1 MDNFEVELYHEG
13 RAHDE
18 NPPGRGSGRWAWGT
32 GENPYQREAFG
43 VPMIKD
49 LYKEGYDDKGIV
61 KVFRD
66 LGYDDLEIDEKLQK
80 YGKKDGDIAR
90 ALGIDSYKLRA
101 KRSIRTNE
109 IKIENTREAV
119 ELNKEGWSNQRIAD
133 KLGVTEG
140 TVRNY
145 LKDYHAQKDNKLFRV
160 ADGLQEMVDKKRY
173 LDVGP
178 GGEDGFGTT
187 ASNFKVAVALL
198 EERGYH
204 RYPLHLNRIGANT
217 DNQLT
222 MQILCPPDVTYKDM
236 REHMDQIKSVKD
248 YVIEDGL
255 PKSNQLGLRYPVSVD
270 SKRIE
275 VKYGDQGGV
284 DRDGVIQL
292 KRGVED
298 LGLGSYM
305 YAQVRIAVD
314 GTHYL
319 KGMAIYAD
327 PDQFPPG
334 KDIIFNTNKES
345 GTPWMQDDPKAKQVF
360 KHLENDPD
368 NPFKAAIKVKDG
380 KVVGQWDYTG
390 KDGKE
395 HQSPINVVNFERD
408 WGDWKKTSPPQML
421 VNQDRNTIK
430 QQLKIAYENKVAQF
444 NDIKSYTNPA
454 IKKHLLKEFASECDT
469 AAIEL
474 RGAPFI
480 GQQQFAILPVPSLKP
495 NEIYAPM
502 YEEGSKVVSIRYPHQ
517 GLFEVVEYTVTH
529 KNKEAKSFMLNATD
543 AVGIHPNAAK
553 QMSGADYDGDSVVI
567 IPTVSADGKIINNI
581 RKDKAIQELMDFD
594 PNSFERKEGETF
606 KRISKSYQNKMMG
619 VATNLLQ
626 DMKTVGAPRKDIID
640 AVKFCYVII
649 DSEKHDL
656 NWKAAEKQFHIKE
669 LKSRYQGNIDPTT
682 GKETNGASTLITR
695 AKSPVY
701 RDKYNELWQPD
712 KNTGEILYK
721 STPQMKNS
729 KWHYDEELGRTVVD
743 EKAPKQEKVPMMA
756 TVKDARELMSGPDH
770 KGTPK
775 EWDYAQFAN
784 DMKALANEVRRE
796 MVNTPTLEMNKEA
809 KEKYADEVLS
819 LKQKLK
825 GIKENAPKERL
836 ATVIYNNIVK
846 TKRNELMEKNP
857 DMRKEERNKEM
868 KKVKRLAAVYARQ
881 AVNAKKP
888 TIEITDREWEAMQS
902 GAVSQGT
909 ILDVLL
915 NSDSEKIKQRAMP
928 KNQEYISDAD
938 RLRIIAYLAK
948 PEKSRPSIAE
958 IAAIVGCS
966 PSTVARY
973 S

>member
-18 NPPGRGSGRWAWGT
+18 NPPSRGSGRYGWGT

-43 VPMIKD
+43 VPMIKE
-49 LYKEGYDDKGIV
+49 LYKQGYDDKGIV

-66 LGYDDLEIDEKLQK
+66 LGYDDLEIDEKLQR

-101 KRSIRTNE
+101 KRSIRSNE
-109 IKIENTREAV
+109 LEVENTEEAWKLH
-119 ELNKEGWSNQRIAD
+119 EEGWKNPKIAA

-140 TVRNY
+140 TIRNY
-145 LKDYHAQKDNKLFRV
+145 LKNHLAQKENKLFRV

-187 ASNFKVAVALL
+187 ASNFKTAVALL

-236 REHMDQIKSVKD
+236 RDHMDEIKSVKD

-270 SKRIE
+270 SNRIE
-275 VKYGDQGGV
+275 VKFADQGGS

-298 LGLGSYM
+298 LGLGSSM

-319 KGMAIYAD
+319 KGMAVYAD

-334 KDIIFNTNKES
+334 KDIIFNTNKKS
-345 GTPWMQDDPKAKQVF
+345 GTPIMLDDPDAKQVF
-360 KHLENDPD
+360 KHLEDDPD

-395 HQSPINVVNFERD
+395 HQSPINVVNFED
-408 WGDWKKTSPPQML
+408 NWSEWKKSSPTQFL
-421 VNQDRNTIK
+421 VNQDPSLIK
-430 QQLKIAYENKVAQF
+430 QQLKIAYDSKVAQF
-444 NDIKSYTNPA
+444 NDIKNYTNPA

-474 RGAPFI
+474 RGAPFL
-480 GQQQFAILPVPSLKP
+480 GQQQFAILPVPSLEP

-517 GLFEVVEYTVTH
+517 GLIEVVEYTVTH
-529 KNKEAKSFMLNATD
+529 KNKEAKSFMLNAKD

-567 IPTVSADGKIINNI
+567 IPTVSADGKVINDI

-594 PNSFERKEGETF
+594 PNSFERKEGDTF
-606 KRISKSYQNKMMG
+606 KRISKSYQNRMMG

-626 DMKTVGAPRKDIID
+626 DMKTIGAPREDIID
-640 AVKFCYVII
+640 GVKFCYVII
-649 DSEKHDL
+649 DSWKHDL
-656 NWKAAEKQFHIKE
+656 NWKAAEKQFRIKE
-669 LKSRYQGNIDPTT
+669 LKSRYQGNIDPVT
-682 GKETNGASTLITR
+682 GEEKNGASTLITR
-695 AKSPVY
+695 AKSPIY
-701 RDKYNELWQPD
+701 QPKYNELWQPD

-721 STPQMKNS
+721 STPQMK
-729 KWHYDEELGRTVVD
+729 KTWHYDEELGRSVVD
-743 EKAPKQEKVPMMA
+743 GEVPKQEKVPMMA

-770 KGTPK
+770 IGTPK
-775 EWDYAQFAN
+775 ERLYAKYAN

-796 MVNTPTLEMNKEA
+796 MVNTPTLEMNREA
-809 KEKYADEVLS
+809 KEEYADEVAS
-819 LKQKLK
+819 LKQKLR

-857 DMRKEERNKEM
+857 NMSKQERNKEM
-868 KKVKRLAAVYARQ
+868 KKVKRLAAVYSRQ

-888 TIEITDREWEAMQS
+888 KIDITDREWEAMQS

-928 KNQEYISDAD
+928 KNQEYIKDSDI
-938 RLRIIAYLAK
+938 LRIKAFLAK
-948 PEKSRPSIAE
+948 PESSRPSYAE
-958 IAAIVGCS
+958 IAAIIGCS

-973 S
+973 R